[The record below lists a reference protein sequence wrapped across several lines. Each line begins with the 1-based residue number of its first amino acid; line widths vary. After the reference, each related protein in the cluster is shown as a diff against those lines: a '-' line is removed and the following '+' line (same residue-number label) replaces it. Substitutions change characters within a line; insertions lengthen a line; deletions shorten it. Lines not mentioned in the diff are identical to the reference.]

1 MGAVDSKLVERKSLE
16 ILADAVDRTVGSG
29 FVHAAISKAAK
40 TLEPKEFNAADKA
53 FRMLN
58 PRETRKVEK
67 SALESASIL
76 AEHGDYSDPT
86 EDMKPNP
93 DFGDIRAR
101 SVKLGS

>member
-1 MGAVDSKLVERKSLE
+1 MGAVDSKHVERKSLE
-16 ILADAVDRTVGSG
+16 ILAEAIDRTVGSG
-29 FVHAAISKAAK
+29 FVHAAIAKAAK
-40 TLEPKEFNAADKA
+40 TLEEKEFNAADKA

-67 SALESASIL
+67 SALESASL
-76 AEHGDYSDPT
+76 LVEHGEYSDPV

-93 DFGDIRAR
+93 DYSDIRAR

>member
-1 MGAVDSKLVERKSLE
+1 MSAVDSEHVERKSLE
-16 ILADAVDRTVGSG
+16 ILAEAVDRTVGTG
-29 FVHAAISKAAK
+29 YVHAAIAKAAK
-40 TLEPKEFNAADKA
+40 TLEVKEYNAADKA

-67 SALESASIL
+67 TALESASIL
-76 AEHGDYSDPT
+76 AEHGEYSDPT

-93 DFGDIRAR
+93 EFGDIRAR